1 MTTYAVLASNPGT
14 EANATD
20 HVVKPSPFIFAY
32 CKWSK
37 PEGLGTRLTW
47 PWYINHLTVFCCSKC
62 INEFD
67 VALYQKGV
75 VFTTNIV
82 FCTAYALQGTWLFHC
97 VADWDKLWFPYRH
110 GNQFSTSS
118 DLTLPWANLYPT
130 LTLGVCVCVYL
141 CHRNYVSTWR
151 SQPCLIRLQVNTLE
165 SPTLS
170 NGTYQHEALGT
181 QLHLCGCHPLTTLL
195 RLALWSSCVHLNFLQ
210 PKWPQELI
218 AMTNWMHS
226 IRAQHC
232 GASLSK
238 TCATIAAN
246 EIYRHMH
253 NIGTES
259 TCWSR
264 HTFTHGVIHAAHWSR
279 IFNVVVVISC

>member
-181 QLHLCGCHPLTTLL
+181 HYTCVVVTLL
-195 RLALWSSCVHLNFLQ
+195 RPSWGLPYEVVVSISTFFSPNDLKSWLQ
-210 PKWPQELI
+210 WLTECT
-218 AMTNWMHS
+218 ASGHS
-226 IRAQHC
+226 IVGQAW
-232 GASLSK
+232 A
-238 TCATIAAN
+238 
-246 EIYRHMH
+246 RHVQPLQQMK
-253 NIGTES
+253 
-259 TCWSR
+259 
-264 HTFTHGVIHAAHWSR
+264 FTDI
-279 IFNVVVVISC
+279 CTT